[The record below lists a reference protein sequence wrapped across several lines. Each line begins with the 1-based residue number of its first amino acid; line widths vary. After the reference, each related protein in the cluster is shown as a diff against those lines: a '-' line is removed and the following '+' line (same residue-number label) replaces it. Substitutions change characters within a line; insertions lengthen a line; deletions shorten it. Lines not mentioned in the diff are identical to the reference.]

1 MAGQNSAEI
10 IKTVCFFKNKT
21 EQVHPLCSGFS
32 CGQNNLESSYFD
44 QITLNSLNGG
54 KKGLE
59 EKFI

>member
-10 IKTVCFFKNKT
+10 IKSVCFFKNKT

-54 KKGLE
+54 EKG
-59 EKFI
+59 

>member
-10 IKTVCFFKNKT
+10 IKSVCSFKNKT
-21 EQVHPLCSGFS
+21 EQVYPLCSGFS

-54 KKGLE
+54 GKG
-59 EKFI
+59 